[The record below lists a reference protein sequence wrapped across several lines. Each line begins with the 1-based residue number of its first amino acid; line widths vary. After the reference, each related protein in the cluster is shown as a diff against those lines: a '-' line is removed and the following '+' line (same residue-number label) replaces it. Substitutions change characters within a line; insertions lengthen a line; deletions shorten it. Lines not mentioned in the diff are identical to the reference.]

1 MKHFVVRSA
10 VTRLAGAVVIVLVSS
25 AAAVAQSR
33 PVASLKVLPPGQ
45 QVTNVTYC
53 RGEYD
58 VSLGDGGARRLK
70 QYDLAFKTDSSP
82 SGPPAKPALVPTGRA
97 GDRAFVVFADLEELR
112 QTLKAACRE

>member
-70 QYDLAFKTDSSP
+70 EYDERPAAGQAC
-82 SGPPAKPALVPTGRA
+82 SGPDGP
-97 GDRAFVVFADLEELR
+97 
-112 QTLKAACRE
+112 CR